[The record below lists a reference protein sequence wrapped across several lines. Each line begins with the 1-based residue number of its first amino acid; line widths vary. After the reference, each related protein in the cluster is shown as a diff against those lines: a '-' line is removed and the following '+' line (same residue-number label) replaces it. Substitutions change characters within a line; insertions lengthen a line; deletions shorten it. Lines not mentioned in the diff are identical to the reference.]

1 MFLCVPKTNVKIFQ
15 NFKMTSITIMVLVLL
30 VVTSSAS
37 IDVSEVDNYILH
49 NHPNHAIDLI
59 ANSPLLRILLN
70 N

>member
-1 MFLCVPKTNVKIFQ
+1 
-15 NFKMTSITIMVLVLL
+15 MTSIAIMVLVLL

-49 NHPNHAIDLI
+49 NHPNHAIDFI